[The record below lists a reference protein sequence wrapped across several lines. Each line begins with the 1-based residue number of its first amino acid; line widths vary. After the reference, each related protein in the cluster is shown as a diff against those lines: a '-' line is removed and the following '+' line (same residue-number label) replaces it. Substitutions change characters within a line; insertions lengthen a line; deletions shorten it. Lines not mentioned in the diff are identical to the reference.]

1 MESAVGLLR
10 RYLVKVLRE
19 VLALKPS
26 SGVDSSAESSVAEFN
41 SEGGSLGRLVTG
53 RSVHRALQGRKVLAA
68 ESDAWVDED
77 DSPAPPS
84 SAPPL
89 EQPDYGSLAH
99 PPSTNGADDS
109 DDEMQPLR
117 AVSSQPSF
125 VSARFDSNIT
135 PLFTSRHYTRPLVH
149 YSSERPL
156 DDETYSIG
164 VVPFEKEESP
174 ASTRFFLERSQ
185 IIDVSEDEGD
195 FEDELEADARMDHD
209 DFAADLAWEEGL
221 WQTIR
226 NMDDDG
232 LGWLTLGNLID
243 TDNRGAFATSLTFSR
258 GPHTY
263 APSPF
268 SPLHQTSTR
277 SRSFLV
283 RARKGRRTATRTTM
297 MKKRMSALTK
307 GRRASFAPASTRRLP
322 HRGSKQNA
330 HDMPLLFASSRL
342 VHASKS
348 GNLIKAKVGIVRST
362 GYRDG
367 GWATASM
374 EIQEAW
380 VAEASP
386 PRRKTCP
393 E

>member
-10 RYLVKVLRE
+10 RYLVKVLQE

-53 RSVHRALQGRKVLAA
+53 RSVHRALQGRKGLAA

-89 EQPDYGSLAH
+89 EQPDNGSMAH
-99 PPSTNGADDS
+99 PPSTNGAEDS
-109 DDEMQPLR
+109 DDEMQPLQ
-117 AVSSQPSF
+117 AVSSQPSL
-125 VSARFDSNIT
+125 VSARFDSNIA
-135 PLFTSRHYTRPLVH
+135 PLFTSRRYTRPLVH
-149 YSSERPL
+149 YSSERPP
-156 DDETYSIG
+156 ENGTYSIG
-164 VVPFEKEESP
+164 VVPLQKEEP
-174 ASTRFFLERSQ
+174 AASTRFFLERSQ

-195 FEDELEADARMDHD
+195 FEDELEADARIDHD

-221 WQTIR
+221 WQTIK

-243 TDNRGAFATSLTFSR
+243 TDNRGAFATPLNFSR
-258 GPHTY
+258 GLHTD

-268 SPLHQTSTR
+268 SPLYQTSTR
-277 SRSFLV
+277 SRSPLV
-283 RARKGRRTATRTTM
+283 RARKRRRTATRM
-297 MKKRMSALTK
+297 RKMKSALTK
-307 GRRASFAPASTRRLP
+307 GRRASFAPASTRRVP
-322 HRGSKQNA
+322 HRGSKLSA
-330 HDMPLLFASSRL
+330 HDVPLLFSSSQL
-342 VHASKS
+342 VHASTS
-348 GNLIKAKVGIVRST
+348 GNLIKAKGGILRST

-374 EIQEAW
+374 EIQKAW
-380 VAEASP
+380 VAEACP